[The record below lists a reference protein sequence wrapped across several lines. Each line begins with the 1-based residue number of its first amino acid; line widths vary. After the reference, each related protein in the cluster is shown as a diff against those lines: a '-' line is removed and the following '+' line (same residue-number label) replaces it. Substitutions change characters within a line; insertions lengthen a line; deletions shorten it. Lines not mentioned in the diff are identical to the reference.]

1 MLQRF
6 IAGPPCR
13 WKGKY
18 NYDSLC
24 GQKTCNFK
32 LHHSSSNYNHKSG
45 IPVRN
50 DLNLYFLVFGNE
62 DVAEVYR

>member
-1 MLQRF
+1 MLRF
-6 IAGPPCR
+6 SQINIQHAD
-13 WKGKY
+13 

-32 LHHSSSNYNHKSG
+32 LHHSSGNYKHKSG